1 MNLTIL
7 YLSAFFMLPAAP
19 LHSTKAPG
27 KTRQPMATLSL
38 TSSVTTLADLVNQ
51 RLSYMKDVAAYK
63 WQHQLPIEDLEREQ
77 VVIQSS
83 MERAATY
90 GLDSTSTQS
99 FFEEQ
104 ITAAK
109 LIQQY
114 WFDQWT
120 ANGFDEQ
127 LTFRD
132 LNATVRPALLE
143 LGDHILQS
151 ISELRLWEKPATF
164 IARRRLSFT
173 NALTIEGLSSKEK
186 RLLYKTATQIK
197 GSLDD

>member
-1 MNLTIL
+1 
-7 YLSAFFMLPAAP
+7 
-19 LHSTKAPG
+19 
-27 KTRQPMATLSL
+27 MATLSL